1 MERLQEPG
9 RNGHV
14 DVQVADGEAVAKQT
28 NKQFCYAYTVE
39 NAAKFYSTLIKFT

>member
-28 NKQFCYAYTVE
+28 NNSAMR
-39 NAAKFYSTLIKFT
+39 TLLKMLQIFIPH